1 VNPKG
6 TIADLKKLTVEQ
18 AATVYQREYWDAVM
32 GSVLPAGV
40 DYAVFDFAVNSG
52 PKRAA
57 MFLQR
62 VVGVTQDGVIGPVTL
77 KAVGEH
83 GSAAIIE
90 ALCDARLAW
99 LKTLKGASGWDTFG
113 KGWASRVEAVRKL
126 AREMALGKPTGA
138 PKPSAAPTPEPETPA
153 TDHGSEPEEG
163 PKYQGIDFGKVGIAI
178 AIVALVAGAALA
190 FLF

>member
-1 VNPKG
+1 MQTSFVRALSAVLKSEGGYVNNKNDKGGPTNKGITLANFRRFVNPKG

-18 AATVYQREYWDAVM
+18 AATVYQRQYWDAVM

-77 KAVGEH
+77 KAVNEH

-90 ALCDARLAW
+90 TLCDARLAW
-99 LKTLKGASGWDTFG
+99 LKTLKGEIGRAH
-113 KGWASRVEAVRKL
+113 V
-126 AREMALGKPTGA
+126 
-138 PKPSAAPTPEPETPA
+138 
-153 TDHGSEPEEG
+153 
-163 PKYQGIDFGKVGIAI
+163 
-178 AIVALVAGAALA
+178 
-190 FLF
+190 